1 MSRWMW
7 ILWRCCEGPGREGNK
22 ANKGDATGSHMD
34 VLQKVHV
41 WDRDPGWVRSMA
53 PLGEDR
59 LDVAFAPVGR
69 QSSRR
74 PHARSYQSASA
85 PR

>member
-1 MSRWMW
+1 
-7 ILWRCCEGPGREGNK
+7 
-22 ANKGDATGSHMD
+22 MD
-34 VLQKVHV
+34 FLQKVHV
-41 WDRDPGWVRSMA
+41 WDRDPGWVRSMG
-53 PLGEDR
+53 PLGKDR
-59 LDVAFAPVGR
+59 LDAAFAPIAR